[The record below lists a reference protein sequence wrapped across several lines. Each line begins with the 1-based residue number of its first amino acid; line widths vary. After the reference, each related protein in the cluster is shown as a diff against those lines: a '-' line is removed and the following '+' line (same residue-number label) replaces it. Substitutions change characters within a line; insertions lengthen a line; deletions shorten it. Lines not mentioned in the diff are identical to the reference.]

1 MPAHRRARSGLR
13 PPRPGPR
20 QRPLRGPRRDKQYPP
35 HRSAQLA
42 PTELR
47 QLATT
52 LIVGADPGMP
62 PRAASLA
69 VDAIDAALWGML
81 GSLGLTPREAAVVA
95 DVLWAA
101 R

>member
-1 MPAHRRARSGLR
+1 VTSSI
-13 PPRPGPR
+13 
-20 QRPLRGPRRDKQYPP
+20 PP
-35 HRSAQLA
+35 HRPAQLA
-42 PTELR
+42 PPELR

-52 LIVGADPGMP
+52 LIVGPDMP
-62 PRAASLA
+62 SRAASLA